1 MKKNGMIEISAMT
14 LNALKQLLFSED
26 GVNLTGIVNDLV
38 AGGKDEDLSAINVG
52 LTFKGIKPE
61 MDMSPRWGNF
71 NEYWRQYSAYTPV
84 GYSLILDRV
93 TYKKC
98 EISRDK
104 EKDVWT
110 SGKVYEDSMPM
121 ADWLNMTT
129 EKADVDDFVAKM
141 LEKYPVVKEQT
152 IDEGE

>member
-1 MKKNGMIEISAMT
+1 MVEISAMT
-14 LNALKQLLFSED
+14 LNALKQLLFSEE
-26 GVNLTGIVNDLV
+26 GVNLTNIVKDLA
-38 AGGKDEDLSAINVG
+38 AGGKNEDLSAINVG

-61 MDMSPRWGNF
+61 MDMSPRWSGF
-71 NEYWRQYSAYTPV
+71 NDYWRQYIAYTPV

-104 EKDVWT
+104 EKDEWT

-121 ADWLNMTT
+121 AEWLNLTT
-129 EKADVDDFVAKM
+129 EKDDVDAFVAKM
-141 LEKYPVVKEQT
+141 LEKYPIAKEQT
-152 IDEGE
+152 SDEE

>member
-1 MKKNGMIEISAMT
+1 MKNGMVEISAMT

-26 GVNLTGIVNDLV
+26 GVNLTNIVKDLV
-38 AGGKDEDLSAINVG
+38 AGGKNEDLSAINVG

-71 NEYWRQYSAYTPV
+71 NDYWRQYYAYTPV

-93 TYKKC
+93 TYRKC

-110 SGKVYEDSMPM
+110 SGKVYEDSMSM
-121 ADWLNMTT
+121 EDWLNLTT
-129 EKADVDDFVAKM
+129 EKADVDAFVAKM
-141 LEKYPVVKEQT
+141 LEKYPVVKEQPL
-152 IDEGE
+152 DEE

>member
-1 MKKNGMIEISAMT
+1 MKQNGMVEISAMT

-26 GVNLTGIVNDLV
+26 GVNLTGIVEDLA
-38 AGGKDEDLSAINVG
+38 AGGKNKDLSAINVG

-71 NEYWRQYSAYTPV
+71 NDYWRQYSAYTPV

-98 EISRDK
+98 EITRDK
-104 EKDVWT
+104 EKDEWT
-110 SGKVYEDSMPM
+110 SGKVCEDSMPM
-121 ADWLNMTT
+121 ADWLNLTT
-129 EKADVDDFVAKM
+129 DKADVDAFVAKM
-141 LEKYPVVKEQT
+141 LEKYPIVKEQLSN
-152 IDEGE
+152 EE

>member
-1 MKKNGMIEISAMT
+1 MVEISAMT
-14 LNALKQLLFSED
+14 LNALKQLLFTED
-26 GVNLTGIVNDLV
+26 GVNLTNIVKDLA
-38 AGGKDEDLSAINVG
+38 AGGKNEDLSAINVG

-71 NEYWRQYSAYTPV
+71 NEYWRQYSAYTPT

-104 EKDVWT
+104 EKDKWT
-110 SGKVYEDSMPM
+110 SGEVREDSMPM
-121 ADWLNMTT
+121 ADWLGLTT
-129 EKADVDDFVAKM
+129 EKADVDAFVAKI
-141 LEKYPVVKEQT
+141 LEKYPVVEEQPSN
-152 IDEGE
+152 EE

>member
-1 MKKNGMIEISAMT
+1 MVEISAMT

-26 GVNLTGIVNDLV
+26 GVNLTGIVEDLA
-38 AGGKDEDLSAINVG
+38 AGGKNKDLSAINVG

-98 EISRDK
+98 EITRDK
-104 EKDVWT
+104 EKDEWT

-121 ADWLNMTT
+121 DDWLNLTT
-129 EKADVDDFVAKM
+129 DKADVDAFVAKM
-141 LEKYPVVKEQT
+141 LEKYPIVKEQSLN
-152 IDEGE
+152 EE

>member
-1 MKKNGMIEISAMT
+1 MKQNGMVEISAMT

-26 GVNLTGIVNDLV
+26 GVNLTNIVKDLA
-38 AGGKDEDLSAINVG
+38 AGGKNEDLSAINVG

-61 MDMSPRWGNF
+61 MDMSPRWGGF
-71 NEYWRQYSAYTPV
+71 NDYWRQYIAYTPV

-104 EKDVWT
+104 EKDEWI

-121 ADWLNMTT
+121 AEWLNLTT
-129 EKADVDDFVAKM
+129 EKADVNAFVAKM
-141 LEKYPVVKEQT
+141 LEKYPIAKEQT
-152 IDEGE
+152 SDEE

>member
-1 MKKNGMIEISAMT
+1 MKNGMVEISAMT

-26 GVNLTGIVNDLV
+26 GVNLTNIVKDLA
-38 AGGKDEDLSAINVG
+38 AGGKNEDLSAINVG

-93 TYKKC
+93 TFKKC

-104 EKDVWT
+104 EKDEWT
-110 SGKVYEDSMPM
+110 SGKVIEDSMPM
-121 ADWLNMTT
+121 ADWLNLTT
-129 EKADVDDFVAKM
+129 EKSDVDAFVAKM
-141 LEKYPVVKEQT
+141 LEKYPIAKEQSS
-152 IDEGE
+152 DEE

>member
-1 MKKNGMIEISAMT
+1 MVEISAMT

-26 GVNLTGIVNDLV
+26 GVNLTNIVKDLA
-38 AGGKDEDLSAINVG
+38 AGGKNEDLSAINVG

-71 NEYWRQYSAYTPV
+71 NEYWRQYYAYTPV

-93 TYKKC
+93 TYRKC

-121 ADWLNMTT
+121 GDWLNLTT
-129 EKADVDDFVAKM
+129 EKADVDAFVAKM
-141 LEKYPVVKEQT
+141 LEKYPVVKEQPL
-152 IDEGE
+152 DEE

>member
-1 MKKNGMIEISAMT
+1 MVEISAMT

-26 GVNLTGIVNDLV
+26 GVNLTNIVKDLV
-38 AGGKDEDLSAINVG
+38 AGGKNEDLSAINVG

-61 MDMSPRWGNF
+61 MDMSPRYGNF
-71 NEYWRQYSAYTPV
+71 NEYWRQYSIYTPV

-104 EKDVWT
+104 EKDEWT
-110 SGKVYEDSMPM
+110 SGNVSEDSMSM
-121 ADWLNMTT
+121 VDWLNLTT
-129 EKADVDDFVAKM
+129 EKDDVNAFVAKI
-141 LEKYPVVKEQT
+141 LEKYPVVKEQSL
-152 IDEGE
+152 DEE

>member
-1 MKKNGMIEISAMT
+1 MKNGMVEISAMT

-26 GVNLTGIVNDLV
+26 GVDLTNIVKDLA
-38 AGGKDEDLSAINVG
+38 AGGKNEDLSAINVG
-52 LTFKGIKPE
+52 LSFKGIKPE

-71 NEYWRQYSAYTPV
+71 NEYWRQYYAYTPV

-104 EKDVWT
+104 EKDEWT
-110 SGKVYEDSMPM
+110 SGKVCEDSMPM
-121 ADWLNMTT
+121 ADWLNLTA
-129 EKADVDDFVAKM
+129 EKADVDAFIAKM
-141 LEKYPVVKEQT
+141 LEKYPIVEESKNE
-152 IDEGE
+152 E

>member
-1 MKKNGMIEISAMT
+1 MVEISAMT

-26 GVNLTGIVNDLV
+26 GVNLTNIVKDLA
-38 AGGKDEDLSAINVG
+38 AGGKNEDLSAINVG

-61 MDMSPRWGNF
+61 MDMSPRWGGF
-71 NEYWRQYSAYTPV
+71 NDYWRQYIAYTPV

-98 EISRDK
+98 GISRDK
-104 EKDVWT
+104 EKDEWT

-121 ADWLNMTT
+121 AEWLNLTT
-129 EKADVDDFVAKM
+129 EKADVNAFVAKM
-141 LEKYPVVKEQT
+141 LEKYPIAKEQT
-152 IDEGE
+152 SDEE

>member
-1 MKKNGMIEISAMT
+1 MKNGMVEISAMT

-26 GVNLTGIVNDLV
+26 GVNLTNIVKDLT
-38 AGGKDEDLSAINVG
+38 AGGKNEDLSAINVG

-61 MDMSPRWGNF
+61 MDMSSRWGNF
-71 NEYWRQYSAYTPV
+71 NEYWRQYSAYTPI

-93 TYKKC
+93 TYRKC

-104 EKDVWT
+104 EKDEWT

-121 ADWLNMTT
+121 ADWLNLTT
-129 EKADVDDFVAKM
+129 EKADVDAFVAKI
-141 LEKYPVVKEQT
+141 LEKYPVVKEQSL
-152 IDEGE
+152 DEE

>member
-1 MKKNGMIEISAMT
+1 MKQNGMVEISAMT

-26 GVNLTGIVNDLV
+26 GVNLTNIVKDLA
-38 AGGKDEDLSAINVG
+38 AGGKNEDLSAINVG

-61 MDMSPRWGNF
+61 MDMSPRWGGF
-71 NEYWRQYSAYTPV
+71 NDYWRQYIAYTPV

-104 EKDVWT
+104 EKNEWT

-121 ADWLNMTT
+121 AEWLNLTT
-129 EKADVDDFVAKM
+129 EKADVNAFVAKM
-141 LEKYPVVKEQT
+141 LEKYPIAKEQT
-152 IDEGE
+152 SDEE

>member
-1 MKKNGMIEISAMT
+1 MKNGMVEISAMT

-26 GVNLTGIVNDLV
+26 GVNLTNIVKDLV
-38 AGGKDEDLSAINVG
+38 AGGKNEDLSAINVG

-93 TYKKC
+93 TYRKC

-104 EKDVWT
+104 EKDEWT

-121 ADWLNMTT
+121 ADWLNLTT
-129 EKADVDDFVAKM
+129 EKADVDAFIAKM
-141 LEKYPVVKEQT
+141 LEKYPVYPVVEQSS
-152 IDEGE
+152 DEE

>member
-1 MKKNGMIEISAMT
+1 MVEISAMT

-26 GVNLTGIVNDLV
+26 GVNLTNIVKDLA
-38 AGGKDEDLSAINVG
+38 AGGKNEDLSAINVG

-104 EKDVWT
+104 EKDEWT

-121 ADWLNMTT
+121 ADWLNLTT
-129 EKADVDDFVAKM
+129 DKADVDAFVAKM
-141 LEKYPVVKEQT
+141 LEKYPIVKEQPSN
-152 IDEGE
+152 EE

>member
-1 MKKNGMIEISAMT
+1 MKQNGMVEISAMT

-26 GVNLTGIVNDLV
+26 GVNLTGIVEDLA
-38 AGGKDEDLSAINVG
+38 AGGKNKDLSAINVG

-61 MDMSPRWGNF
+61 MDMSSRWGNF

-98 EISRDK
+98 EITRDK
-104 EKDVWT
+104 EKDEWT
-110 SGKVYEDSMPM
+110 SGKVYEDSMSM
-121 ADWLNMTT
+121 ADWLNLTT
-129 EKADVDDFVAKM
+129 DKADVEAFIAKM
-141 LEKYPVVKEQT
+141 LEKYPIVKEQSS
-152 IDEGE
+152 DEE

>member
-1 MKKNGMIEISAMT
+1 MKNGMVEISAMT

-26 GVNLTGIVNDLV
+26 GVNLTNIVKDLA
-38 AGGKDEDLSAINVG
+38 AGGKNEDLSAINVG

-71 NEYWRQYSAYTPV
+71 NEYWRQYYAYTPV

-93 TYKKC
+93 TYRKC

-104 EKDVWT
+104 EKDEWT

-121 ADWLNMTT
+121 ADWLDLTT
-129 EKADVDDFVAKM
+129 EKADVDAFVDKM
-141 LEKYPVVKEQT
+141 LEKYPIIKEQPL
-152 IDEGE
+152 DEE

>member
-1 MKKNGMIEISAMT
+1 MKQNGMVEISAMT

-26 GVNLTGIVNDLV
+26 GVNLTNIVKDLA
-38 AGGKDEDLSAINVG
+38 AGGKNEDLSAINVG

-61 MDMSPRWGNF
+61 MDTSPRWGGF
-71 NEYWRQYSAYTPV
+71 NDYWRQYIAYTPV

-104 EKDVWT
+104 EKDEWT

-121 ADWLNMTT
+121 AEWLNLTT
-129 EKADVDDFVAKM
+129 EKADVNAFVAKM
-141 LEKYPVVKEQT
+141 LEKYPIAKEQT
-152 IDEGE
+152 SDEE

>member
-1 MKKNGMIEISAMT
+1 MKNGMVEISAMT

-26 GVNLTGIVNDLV
+26 GVNLTNIVKDLA
-38 AGGKDEDLSAINVG
+38 AGGKNEDLSAINVG

-71 NEYWRQYSAYTPV
+71 NEYWRQYFAYTPV

-104 EKDVWT
+104 EKDEWT

-121 ADWLNMTT
+121 ADWLNLTT
-129 EKADVDDFVAKM
+129 EKADVDAFVAKM
-141 LEKYPVVKEQT
+141 LEKYPVVKEQSL
-152 IDEGE
+152 DEE

>member
-1 MKKNGMIEISAMT
+1 MVEISAMT

-26 GVNLTGIVNDLV
+26 GVNLTGIVEDLA
-38 AGGKDEDLSAINVG
+38 AGGKNKDLSAINVG

-71 NEYWRQYSAYTPV
+71 NDYWRQYSAYTPV

-98 EISRDK
+98 EITRDK
-104 EKDVWT
+104 EKDEWT
-110 SGKVYEDSMPM
+110 SGKVCEDSMSM
-121 ADWLNMTT
+121 ADWLNLTT
-129 EKADVDDFVAKM
+129 DKADVDAFVAKM
-141 LEKYPVVKEQT
+141 LEKYPIVKEQPSN
-152 IDEGE
+152 EE

>member
-1 MKKNGMIEISAMT
+1 MKQNGMVEISAMT
-14 LNALKQLLFSED
+14 LNALKQLLFSESGTD
-26 GVNLTGIVNDLV
+26 LTGIVKDLV
-38 AGGKDEDLSAINVG
+38 AGGKNEDLSAINVG

-61 MDMSPRWGNF
+61 MDMSPRWGGF
-71 NEYWRQYSAYTPV
+71 NDYWRQYIAYTPV

-104 EKDVWT
+104 EKDEWT

-121 ADWLNMTT
+121 AEWLNLTT
-129 EKADVDDFVAKM
+129 EKADVNAFVAKM
-141 LEKYPVVKEQT
+141 LEKYPIAKEQT
-152 IDEGE
+152 SDEE

>member
-1 MKKNGMIEISAMT
+1 MKQNGMVEISAMT
-14 LNALKQLLFSED
+14 LNALKQLLFSESGTD
-26 GVNLTGIVNDLV
+26 LSGIVKDLV
-38 AGGKDEDLSAINVG
+38 AGGKNEDLSAINVG

-61 MDMSPRWGNF
+61 MDMSPCWGNF
-71 NEYWRQYSAYTPV
+71 NEYWRQYSAYTPI

-104 EKDVWT
+104 EKDEWI

-121 ADWLNMTT
+121 IDWLNLTT
-129 EKADVDDFVAKM
+129 EKADVDAFVAKM
-141 LEKYPVVKEQT
+141 LEKYPIVNEQPSN
-152 IDEGE
+152 EE

>member
-1 MKKNGMIEISAMT
+1 MKQNGMVEISAMT

-26 GVNLTGIVNDLV
+26 GVNLTSIVDDLA
-38 AGGKDEDLSAINVG
+38 AGGKDKDLSAINVG

-71 NEYWRQYSAYTPV
+71 SDYWRQYVAYTPV

-98 EISRDK
+98 DISRDK
-104 EKDVWT
+104 EKDEWI

-121 ADWLNMTT
+121 ADWLNLTT
-129 EKADVDDFVAKM
+129 DKADVDAFVAKI
-141 LEKYPVVKEQT
+141 LEKYPIVEKPSSD
-152 IDEGE
+152 DE

>member
-1 MKKNGMIEISAMT
+1 MKNGMVEISAMT

-26 GVNLTGIVNDLV
+26 GVNLTNIVKDLA
-38 AGGKDEDLSAINVG
+38 AGGKNEDLSAINVG

-61 MDMSPRWGNF
+61 MDMSPRWGGF
-71 NEYWRQYSAYTPV
+71 NDYWRQYIAYTPV

-104 EKDVWT
+104 EKDEWT

-121 ADWLNMTT
+121 AEWLNLTT
-129 EKADVDDFVAKM
+129 EKADVDAFVAKM
-141 LEKYPVVKEQT
+141 LEKYPIAKEQT
-152 IDEGE
+152 SDEE

>member
-1 MKKNGMIEISAMT
+1 MVEISAMT

-26 GVNLTGIVNDLV
+26 GVNLTNIVKDLA
-38 AGGKDEDLSAINVG
+38 AGGKNEDLSAINVG

-61 MDMSPRWGNF
+61 MDMSPRWGGF
-71 NEYWRQYSAYTPV
+71 NDYWRQYTAYTPV

-98 EISRDK
+98 DISRDK
-104 EKDVWT
+104 EQDKWT

-121 ADWLNMTT
+121 ADWLNLTT
-129 EKADVDDFVAKM
+129 EKDDVDAFVAKM
-141 LEKYPVVKEQT
+141 LEKYPIVENQT
-152 IDEGE
+152 SDNE

>member
-1 MKKNGMIEISAMT
+1 MKQNGMVEISAMT
-14 LNALKQLLFSED
+14 LNALKQFLFSED
-26 GVNLTGIVNDLV
+26 GVNLTNIVKDLA
-38 AGGKDEDLSAINVG
+38 AGGKNEDLSAINVG

-61 MDMSPRWGNF
+61 MDMSPRWGGF
-71 NEYWRQYSAYTPV
+71 NDYWRQYIAYTPV

-104 EKDVWT
+104 EKDEWT

-121 ADWLNMTT
+121 AEWLNLTT
-129 EKADVDDFVAKM
+129 EKADVDAFVAKM
-141 LEKYPVVKEQT
+141 LEKYPIAKEQT
-152 IDEGE
+152 SDEE